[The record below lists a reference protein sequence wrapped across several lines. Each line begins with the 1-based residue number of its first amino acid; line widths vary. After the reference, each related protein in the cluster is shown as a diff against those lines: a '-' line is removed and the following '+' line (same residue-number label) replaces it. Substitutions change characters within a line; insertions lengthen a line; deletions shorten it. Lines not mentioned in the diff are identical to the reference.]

1 MRLKFP
7 HFTIPAASMSLF
19 DTFAVL
25 TFAPIMDHA
34 VYPFLNYCG
43 IRFTPMRRIG
53 VGMLIA
59 AVSVVVAGVI
69 EIKRKAL
76 YLHKDQIRLS
86 VFWQAPQFML
96 IGISEVLTVVTG
108 TNHNNRELK
117 QLRTM

>member
-1 MRLKFP
+1 MRLQFS
-7 HFTIPAASMSLF
+7 HFKIPPASMSLF

-34 VYPFLNYCG
+34 VYPLLNYCG

-59 AVSVVVAGVI
+59 AVSVVVAGVV
-69 EIKRKAL
+69 EIKRRAL
-76 YLHKDQIRLS
+76 FCHEKKIKLN

-108 TNHNNRELK
+108 TK
-117 QLRTM
+117 S

>member
-1 MRLKFP
+1 MRLQFS

-34 VYPFLNYCG
+34 VYPLLHYCG

-59 AVSVVVAGVI
+59 AASVVVAGVI
-69 EIKRKAL
+69 EIKRRELFYNCKKKL
-76 YLHKDQIRLS
+76 N
-86 VFWQAPQFML
+86 VFWQVPQFML
-96 IGISEVLTVVTG
+96 IGISEVLTVITG
-108 TNHNNRELK
+108 TK
-117 QLRTM
+117 S

>member
-1 MRLKFP
+1 MRLEFSNFK
-7 HFTIPAASMSLF
+7 IPAASMSLF

-69 EIKRKAL
+69 EINRRAL
-76 YLHKDQIRLS
+76 ILQDKQIKLS

-108 TNHNNRELK
+108 TK
-117 QLRTM
+117 S

>member
-1 MRLKFP
+1 MRLQFS
-7 HFTIPAASMSLF
+7 HFKIPAASMSLF

-34 VYPFLNYCG
+34 VYPLLNYCG

-59 AVSVVVAGVI
+59 AVSVVVAGVV
-69 EIKRKAL
+69 EIKRRTLFCHEK
-76 YLHKDQIRLS
+76 KITLS

-108 TNHNNRELK
+108 TK
-117 QLRTM
+117 S